1 MARHPDCPTELTLEL
16 ISGRW
21 KVMVIYW
28 LLKGERRFN
37 QLQRDLSGIT
47 HRTLAK
53 QLREMGRSGLVER
66 HDYSEIPPRVEYR
79 LTPLGRSLE
88 PILVAMHDWA
98 LTHRRKLSSDFN
110 AKHAA
115 HREGVPNS

>member
-1 MARHPDCPTELTLEL
+1 MKTVGCPTEITLEV

-28 LLKGERRFN
+28 LLQGERRFN
-37 QLQRDLSGIT
+37 QLQRDLTGIT

-53 QLREMGRSGLVER
+53 QLREMEADGLVER
-66 HDYSEIPPRVEYR
+66 QDHGEVPPRVDYR

-88 PILVAMHDWA
+88 PVLMAMQDWA
-98 LTHRRKLSSDFN
+98 QMHGGQLRRT
-110 AKHAA
+110 AT
-115 HREGVPNS
+115 

>member
-1 MARHPDCPTELTLEL
+1 MAKNVSCPTELTLEL

-21 KVMVIYW
+21 KAMVIYW

-53 QLREMGRSGLVER
+53 QLRELEADGLVER
-66 HDYSEIPPRVEYR
+66 RDYGEIPPRVDYR
-79 LTPLGRSLE
+79 LTALGRSLE
-88 PILVAMHDWA
+88 PILLAMHEWA
-98 LTHRRKLSSDFN
+98 V
-110 AKHAA
+110 AHAPA
-115 HREGVPNS
+115 STQEGAAIAA

>member
-1 MARHPDCPTELTLEL
+1 MAKNTECPTERTLAL

-37 QLQRDLSGIT
+37 QLQRDLQGIT

-53 QLREMGRSGLVER
+53 QLREMEADGLVER
-66 HDYSEIPPRVEYR
+66 LDFKEIPPRVEYR
-79 LTPLGRSLE
+79 VSSRGRSLE
-88 PILVAMHDWA
+88 PILLAMHDWA
-98 LTHRRKLSSDFN
+98 TAHPQAKRKSRD
-110 AKHAA
+110 A
-115 HREGVPNS
+115 

>member
-1 MARHPDCPTELTLEL
+1 MPRQSAKKSAKAVGCPTETTLEV

-28 LLKGERRFN
+28 LIQGERRFN
-37 QLQRDLSGIT
+37 QLQRDLGGIT

-53 QLREMGRSGLVER
+53 QLKEMEADGLVER
-66 HDYSEIPPRVEYR
+66 RDHGEIPPRVDYR

-88 PILVAMHDWA
+88 PVLMAMQDWA
-98 LTHRRKLSSDFN
+98 QEQGGKLRK
-110 AKHAA
+110 
-115 HREGVPNS
+115 RM

>member
-1 MARHPDCPTELTLEL
+1 MPRQTAKNSAKMVGCPTEITLEV

-28 LLKGERRFN
+28 LLQGERRFN
-37 QLQRDLSGIT
+37 QLQRDLAGIT

-53 QLREMGRSGLVER
+53 QLKEMEADGLVER
-66 HDYSEIPPRVEYR
+66 RDHGEIPPRVDYR

-88 PILVAMHDWA
+88 PVLMAMQDWA
-98 LTHRRKLSSDFN
+98 EKHGGKLRR
-110 AKHAA
+110 
-115 HREGVPNS
+115 R

>member
-1 MARHPDCPTELTLEL
+1 MTKQAGCPTEITLEL

-53 QLREMGRSGLVER
+53 QLKEMEAHGLVER
-66 HDYSEIPPRVEYR
+66 HDYGEIPPRVEYR

-88 PILVAMHDWA
+88 PILLAMHDWA
-98 LTHRRKLSSDFN
+98 VAYGGCVSRAQSISR
-110 AKHAA
+110 
-115 HREGVPNS
+115 

>member
-1 MARHPDCPTELTLEL
+1 MARHSNCPTELTLEL

-37 QLQRDLSGIT
+37 QLQRDLAGIT

-53 QLREMGRSGLVER
+53 QLREMEQSGLVER
-66 HDYSEIPPRVEYR
+66 HDYGEIPPRVEYR

-88 PILVAMHDWA
+88 PILLAMHEWA
-98 LTHRRKLSSDFN
+98 VLYGAEAEPLRSR
-110 AKHAA
+110 AA
-115 HREGVPNS
+115 LIQPSQSR